1 VLVAAFSGWWWSSMS
16 WSSWKLAR
24 RPQGAEA
31 VREASKKA
39 RLDVVESQLRDQ
51 ERSPEVGTHLSGKT

>member
-1 VLVAAFSGWWWSSMS
+1 MS